1 MTITKI
7 KAPAAR
13 FAASRGQ
20 SALEYI
26 VILGTL
32 SALTLLLFGPL
43 QASTALGGILA
54 ALEGT
59 FQSAVG
65 AIQAD

>member
-1 MTITKI
+1 M
-7 KAPAAR
+7 
-13 FAASRGQ
+13 
-20 SALEYI
+20 EYI